1 MKKNKV
7 LIAVVLA
14 VGAYLLLNQKKGS
27 TTNTTTTL
35 DQRDVSQEPTKPLPG
50 ASIQQVQNFLL
61 SMISLYGAVDWLWQP
76 GGPLY
81 GRDRNQDL
89 QTINAN
95 PDTYNSGYA

>member
-14 VGAYLLLNQKKGS
+14 VGAYLLLNKKTGA
-27 TTNTTTTL
+27 TTTVE
-35 DQRDVSQEPTKPLPG
+35 QRDVSREPTKPPPG
-50 ASIQQVQNFLL
+50 AGIQQVQGWV
-61 SMISLYGAVDWLWQP
+61 MAIMSLYGAVDWLWQP

-89 QTINAN
+89 QTINSN
-95 PDTYNSGYA
+95 PNTYNSGYA